1 MMKLDA
7 IDYMLIE
14 AVQKDSK
21 QSIKQLA
28 EGVNLSI
35 TPVHERI
42 KKLEAS
48 GIINGYT
55 AIIDYS
61 KLGKTLVVYC
71 QVTLTTHQDEP
82 FRNFEAYVNTL
93 DDVIEA
99 NYIAGTYDVLLKILL
114 KDMNEYQEFIL
125 KRFSKMTIV
134 SHIQSSF
141 VIKNIKDGKNKVM

>member
-1 MMKLDA
+1 MIKLDA
-7 IDYMLIE
+7 IDFKLIE
-14 AVQKDSK
+14 ALQKDSK

-42 KKLEAS
+42 KKLESS
-48 GIINGYT
+48 GVIHGYT

-61 KLGKTLVVYC
+61 KLGKTLIVYC

-82 FRNFEAYVNTL
+82 FRKFEAYVNTL
-93 DDVIEA
+93 EDVIEA

-114 KDMNEYQEFIL
+114 NDMNEYQEFIL